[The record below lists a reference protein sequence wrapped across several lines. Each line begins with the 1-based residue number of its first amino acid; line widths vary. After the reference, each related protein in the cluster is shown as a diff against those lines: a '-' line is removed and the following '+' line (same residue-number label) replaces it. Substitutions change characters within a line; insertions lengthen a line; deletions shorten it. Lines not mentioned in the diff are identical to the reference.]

1 MADNLT
7 VDNGTLTDYT
17 VRSTDLGSGVQVQ
30 HVRPDLEAAYIR
42 EVDEGATYTYVGF
55 AAPGTAT
62 SSASWRIKR
71 IVNASGA
78 DRYADGNGNFDNIW
92 DNRESLSYS

>member
-30 HVRPDLEAAYIR
+30 HVRPDLWAPYIR
-42 EVDEGATYTYVGF
+42 EVDEGATYTYVGY

-62 SSASWRIKR
+62 SSGAWRIER
-71 IVNASGA
+71 IVNETGAS
-78 DRYADGNGNFDNIW
+78 RMADGNGNFDNVW
-92 DNRESLSYS
+92 NNRESLSYS